1 MENTLFKS
9 NELKKLIYF
18 IRFFLD
24 FHQKNLASIKLLTSD
39 PFLRSN
45 HYPIRILEMEGEGI
59 LETSL
64 TAFTGDYPYFSLS
77 NFETF
82 VEQDSDGISFEFHKI
97 TLLNEAMIKALFHT
111 WMETEWHFLNEKTAK
126 LEIKKRKLK
135 IFGIQDNTSRSAY
148 LSQHPMLL
156 PYLPYLREDIASPLL
171 LKKIIQNLFL
181 IHCQLQILTQRFL
194 YQKPKHNEGLGS
206 KLLLSGLTLG
216 EYKLCIEITYL
227 LRFQFESSESYKK
240 FVDHRSL
247 ELIQHLFEWCIK
259 PPFKIRFQ
267 FDFKEKNTGLL
278 GWTAQLGASLVP
290 RRGLE
295 PPRFY
300 PQVPETCV
308 STNSTTSA

>member
-1 MENTLFKS
+1 MENSLFK
-9 NELKKLIYF
+9 NKELKKLIYF
-18 IRFFLD
+18 LRYFLE
-24 FHQKNLASIKLLTSD
+24 FHKKNLTNIKLLTTD

-45 HYPIRILEMEGEGI
+45 HYPIRIVELEGEGI

-77 NFETF
+77 DFETF
-82 VEQDSDGISFEFHKI
+82 VEQDSDGISFEFYRM
-97 TLLNEAMIKALFHT
+97 TLLNEAMIKALFRT
-111 WMETEWHFLNEKTAK
+111 WLETEWHFLNEKTAK
-126 LEIKKRKLK
+126 LEIKKEKLK

-156 PYLPYLREDIASPLL
+156 PYLPYLREDVASPLL
-171 LKKIIQNLFL
+171 LEKIIQNLFL

-194 YQKPKHNEGLGS
+194 YQKPEQAERLGS
-206 KLLLSGLTLG
+206 QLLRAGLTLG
-216 EYKLCIEITYL
+216 QYKLCIEITYL
-227 LRFQFESSESYKK
+227 LRFQFESSEAHKA
-240 FVDHRSL
+240 FIEHRSI

-259 PPFKIRFQ
+259 PPFKIHFQ
-267 FDFKEKNTGLL
+267 FDFKEKKTGLL
-278 GWTAQLGASLVP
+278 GWTAQLGESLVP